1 MKHIVIATLYLLF
14 LLGLSEFVFDPTYL
28 YYELPWLDIPMHI
41 MGGFGV
47 AFFTSS
53 VLSYAGIKVSF
64 VKICIAYLIVAIS
77 WELSEFIRDTMAI
90 AEWNGWQDTTADV
103 VDGFIGMSIAYF
115 FIKK

>member
-1 MKHIVIATLYLLF
+1 MKHIVISTLYLLF
-14 LLGLSEFVFDPTYL
+14 LLGLSEFIFDPTYL
-28 YYELPWLDIPMHI
+28 YYILPWLDIPMHI

-64 VKICIAYLIVAIS
+64 TKLCITYCIVAVS
-77 WELSEFIRDTMAI
+77 WELYEFIKDTMSVMA
-90 AEWNGWQDTTADV
+90 WNGWQDTLADTLN
-103 VDGFIGMSIAYF
+103 GFIGISVAYF